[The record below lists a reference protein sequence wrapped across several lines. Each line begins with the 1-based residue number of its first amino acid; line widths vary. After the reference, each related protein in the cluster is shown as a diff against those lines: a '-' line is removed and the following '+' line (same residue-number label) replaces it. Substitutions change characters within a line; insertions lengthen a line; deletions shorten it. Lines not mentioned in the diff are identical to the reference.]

1 MQGSSHSNLEL
12 MAYRDYTLKDASL
25 QYWRSQ
31 SQFEVDFVVNE
42 SLAIEVKATSR
53 VADRDLKGL
62 KALEE
67 DTPMQRRIVVS
78 GESARRT
85 IDGIEIIPY
94 GDFLTDLWSHQIIT
108 N

>member
-1 MQGSSHSNLEL
+1 
-12 MAYRDYTLKDASL
+12 
-25 QYWRSQ
+25 
-31 SQFEVDFVVNE
+31 
-42 SLAIEVKATSR
+42 
-53 VADRDLKGL
+53 
-62 KALEE
+62 
-67 DTPMQRRIVVS
+67 MQRRIVVS